1 MTFCEEMAN
10 LKKIVVVAALDG
22 DYQRKGFGSILE
34 LVPLAENVMKLN
46 AVCMH
51 CYGEAA
57 FTKRLSHDTAVSKCS
72 PIKIFRV
79 MFCKKL

>member
-22 DYQRKGFGSILE
+22 DFQRKGFGSILE

-57 FTKRLSHDTAVSKCS
+57 FTKRLSHDTVVSNSLQYKFS
-72 PIKIFRV
+72 K
-79 MFCKKL
+79 